1 MDQYW
6 ANRVRDTKDLS
17 ERVGLNIQ
25 GMADDLTINASSESV
40 YTHFDKT
47 IIHPGGYTYNSTNFK
62 ASAYRSVFTSGD
74 TCHDDGSMTLSF
86 NIETEREIRISIQL
100 TCCIMDSEDKKL
112 EPFPVSFDVSTGCP
126 REKDYVHSY
135 LATPI
140 SKMPE
145 VIWGGC
151 KDYSDADDCWINTWK
166 AIDEDGTIYPQA
178 CEFAQ

>member
-6 ANRVRDTKDLS
+6 ANRVRD
-17 ERVGLNIQ
+17 I
-25 GMADDLTINASSESV
+25 
-40 YTHFDKT
+40 
-47 IIHPGGYTYNSTNFK
+47 
-62 ASAYRSVFTSGD
+62 
-74 TCHDDGSMTLSF
+74 
-86 NIETEREIRISIQL
+86 
-100 TCCIMDSEDKKL
+100 
-112 EPFPVSFDVSTGCP
+112 
-126 REKDYVHSY
+126 KDYVHSY

-178 CEFAQ
+178 CEFANEAASLLYQMYERYIK